1 MNDRKMMLT
10 AVSMAFALTS
20 AATAFDA
27 FGGTGPGTHIGS
39 ARDAVA
45 GVYGVAV
52 AEPEVVKTMAVYG
65 LPTYSWPVFTPAGL
79 FCEATRDIDIFYFG
93 PLYPHAQTPD
103 IKYGRDLSAAELE
116 AIELDALW
124 DYLRHMSTWID
135 RVRLMYRDGKP
146 REATYLL
153 GVVAHSYQDLWAHRG
168 ITNGMHRALLEH
180 RGIDVDRDAD
190 RVAVLRE
197 KLPAWLAKLPALL
210 DDQGA
215 AFTSFLKSGTAVAEL
230 SLAERK
236 RLLGRGRDL
245 WVQGVV
251 YTVFTTKAERT
262 LRYLDKI
269 QWDIDTLDGILG
281 DPAAL
286 AAITAMKDKTELG
299 ALLTA
304 MGYTF

>member
-1 MNDRKMMLT
+1 M
-10 AVSMAFALTS
+10 
-20 AATAFDA
+20 
-27 FGGTGPGTHIGS
+27 FG
-39 ARDAVA
+39 
-45 GVYGVAV
+45 
-52 AEPEVVKTMAVYG
+52 
-65 LPTYSWPVFTPAGL
+65 
-79 FCEATRDIDIFYFG
+79 
-93 PLYPHAQTPD
+93 
-103 IKYGRDLSAAELE
+103 KY
-116 AIELDALW
+116 
-124 DYLRHMSTWID
+124 Y
-135 RVRLMYRDGKP
+135 
-146 REATYLL
+146 
-153 GVVAHSYQDLWAHRG
+153 RG